1 MRRQHTARPHSV
13 SSYARRLLAFI
24 AFRALEFGKDAA
36 IREDHSVG
44 TNGDSLCSPSS
55 SPSPERIDESVLRE
69 SPLEMSILL
78 LPETAMVL
86 E

>member
-1 MRRQHTARPHSV
+1 MIGRSGRKPHLKKS
-13 SSYARRLLAFI
+13 
-24 AFRALEFGKDAA
+24 
-36 IREDHSVG
+36 
-44 TNGDSLCSPSS
+44 NGDSFCSLSS
-55 SPSPERIDESVLRE
+55 NPSPERIDESVLRE

>member
-1 MRRQHTARPHSV
+1 M
-13 SSYARRLLAFI
+13 
-24 AFRALEFGKDAA
+24 A
-36 IREDHSVG
+36 ICRTVDDRITQEE
-44 TNGDSLCSPSS
+44 TNGDPLCSPSS
-55 SPSPERIDESVLRE
+55 SPSPERIDESVRRE